1 MGALRKI
8 SACSNT
14 NNFIEQIIF
23 KFKKNNSKN
32 TRNRV
37 FAIKEFSDRS
47 HIRRIFRIIVCLRRV
62 DSGLVFKY
70 EARPKPNPILVSKE
84 CAKNRA

>member
-14 NNFIEQIIF
+14 NFIEQIIS
-23 KFKKNNSKN
+23 KFKKNSKN
-32 TRNRV
+32 TRNTV

-47 HIRRIFRIIVCLRRV
+47 HFRRIFYIIGCLRRA